1 MFGKLK
7 RNKARAAVAQQAN
20 RMEMLE
26 DRRLMTVSNV
36 QVSAP
41 TSVDEGSTFLLE
53 FSAQT
58 DGEFTHWVIDVGDGP
73 ITVGGETRS
82 LWVNF
87 IDGDATLFSLC
98 ERAI

>member
-58 DGEFTHWVIDVGDGP
+58 DGEFTHWIIDVGD
-73 ITVGGETRS
+73 
-82 LWVNF
+82 
-87 IDGDATLFSLC
+87 
-98 ERAI
+98 